1 MVLPNWYPGE
11 LLNAVSKSVMA
22 ATFLTHP
29 THCEVYWFCTVVIRM
44 FRVRKLSERAPCRV
58 TYNKDSLRLSFS
70 FFSSFHAA
78 FLSFFS
84 QISSYIRTCES
95 LKGNTHNF
103 SLETK
108 NEGNVTSGP
117 CTLSLSL
124 VFVHQLQCMEL
135 RNGPWFKLFV
145 VVTHLLG
152 ADTVVLLPFS
162 ASVFAPKEKMCF
174 AMNWILLSHPACN
187 LLSLPYLQA
196 FVCSFCLPLRKL
208 KGMQVALPRQ
218 DLSEH
223 LSSHL
228 INHFLLPLTKS
239 HRDKTCLGLHIWLM
253 FTAWNCPSYLSL
265 IFILMNAHCFA
276 QRWKQGVRN
285 PQISRSLD
293 PLNISSTMT
302 APFFIGETCV
312 NEYNSK
318 IPTF

>member
-1 MVLPNWYPGE
+1 MKGVWSSEGRPQNKTSYAKKTTTWFDKTHLFWSNPHHCLMRMCCQLGQHFASINIYHCVTQKSQKLIGFDKLEVWTPRRQVGMVLPNWYPGE
-11 LLNAVSKSVMA
+11 LLNAVSKSVME

-135 RNGPWFKLFV
+135 KNCPWFKLFV

-152 ADTVVLLPFS
+152 ADTIVLLPFS

-174 AMNWILLSHPACN
+174 AMN
-187 LLSLPYLQA
+187 
-196 FVCSFCLPLRKL
+196 
-208 KGMQVALPRQ
+208 
-218 DLSEH
+218 
-223 LSSHL
+223 
-228 INHFLLPLTKS
+228 
-239 HRDKTCLGLHIWLM
+239 
-253 FTAWNCPSYLSL
+253 
-265 IFILMNAHCFA
+265 
-276 QRWKQGVRN
+276 
-285 PQISRSLD
+285 
-293 PLNISSTMT
+293 
-302 APFFIGETCV
+302 
-312 NEYNSK
+312 
-318 IPTF
+318 